1 MSNKSAYKKR
11 QARSV
16 EVTVDEDKFVL
27 HRPRANATVELR
39 NLMAKMDNTEGQ
51 QDPNR
56 MLHVSAKAVG
66 HCMPVSEEWT
76 DEELTDLVVS
86 TGGELGELSVK
97 AMELCGMPMRQAQK
111 AMEREMEDPS

>member
-11 QARSV
+11 QARTV
-16 EVTVDEDKFVL
+16 EVTIDEDKFVL

-39 NLMAKMDNTEGQ
+39 SLMAKMDTDETK

-56 MLHVSAKAVG
+56 MLHISAKAIG
-66 HCMPVSEEWT
+66 FCMPVNEEWT
-76 DEELTDLVVS
+76 DDELTDMVVC
-86 TGGELGELSVK
+86 TGGELGELSIK